1 MEFGNVLFEICERT
15 DKQADKQTYMQTL
28 ITILCTPSEV
38 NVAKR
43 TKLAKQKSAKNRFNY
58 CNVTYARP
66 SDTVGILLTQLL
78 TVCQGP
84 VFFPPNLGP
93 APLIRGEVPSL
104 NF

>member
-15 DKQADKQTYMQTL
+15 DKQADRQTYMQTL

-38 NVAKR
+38 NMAKR
-43 TKLAKQKSAKNRFNY
+43 TKLAKQKSAKKNNRFNY

-66 SDTVGILLTQLL
+66 SDTVGIFLTQLL

-84 VFFPPNLGP
+84 VFSAELRPGP
-93 APLIRGEVPSL
+93 SDPR
-104 NF
+104 